1 MQVDAALPDTQR
13 AARLAAEIVRTAQIA
28 AGEEPI
34 TQVLIFGAEGEYAA
48 LAETLERENL
58 ALETADPLTLP
69 GIAAKPE
76 VTTRAALL
84 APLAGA
90 LLARREKKSRPI
102 LDFLH
107 PRQMPKPPNY
117 TLPFVLF
124 LLILAG
130 VFAYLWHWNK
140 KDLLRRN
147 GEVAQLAQTLSGLQ
161 TE

>member
-1 MQVDAALPDTQR
+1 
-13 AARLAAEIVRTAQIA
+13 
-28 AGEEPI
+28 
-34 TQVLIFGAEGEYAA
+34 
-48 LAETLERENL
+48 
-58 ALETADPLTLP
+58 
-69 GIAAKPE
+69 
-76 VTTRAALL
+76 
-84 APLAGA
+84 
-90 LLARREKKSRPI
+90 
-102 LDFLH
+102 DFLH

-161 TE
+161 AEYGQLQPQYAVLDSALDGTAPG